1 MVNEIFEMIID
12 RRSVDC
18 VDFVENNR
26 EIVLLEIV
34 GQSQICRSVSAY
46 FMSGNR
52 SVAALI
58 GDKNYFIGETSY
70 ARVEDVIKEGYS
82 HITIYQRDIFQDCNM
97 FFFPSRDKED
107 LMNGFKT
114 WLNKIALPVPR
125 EEGFIQFFLQTL
137 LDTRNIELKMSLNG
151 LYNYGVVNF
160 ARLSA
165 NDYEELAYIIEA
177 CYAEYKKSNFKI
189 QGVA

>member
-1 MVNEIFEMIID
+1 MVKEIFEMIID

-70 ARVEDVIKEGYS
+70 AR
-82 HITIYQRDIFQDCNM
+82 
-97 FFFPSRDKED
+97 
-107 LMNGFKT
+107 
-114 WLNKIALPVPR
+114 
-125 EEGFIQFFLQTL
+125 
-137 LDTRNIELKMSLNG
+137 
-151 LYNYGVVNF
+151 
-160 ARLSA
+160 
-165 NDYEELAYIIEA
+165 
-177 CYAEYKKSNFKI
+177 
-189 QGVA
+189 